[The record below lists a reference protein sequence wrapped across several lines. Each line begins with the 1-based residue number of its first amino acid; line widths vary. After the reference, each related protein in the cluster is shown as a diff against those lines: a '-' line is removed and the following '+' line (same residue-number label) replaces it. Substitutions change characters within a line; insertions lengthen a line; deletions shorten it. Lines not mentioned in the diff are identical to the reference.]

1 MAKKLLALVMMFA
14 LLCPAAFG
22 VNAPYEGYYYDSW
35 GEMQTCPNIYTPKY
49 EYFQV
54 DMGMETALNNPSDMY
69 MDEENAL
76 AMRFGITS
84 IPFVALIKN
93 GEVVGKSLGYRQKD
107 DLLSAL
113 GL

>member
-1 MAKKLLALVMMFA
+1 MLSPVIEQIADEHPEIVVGKINV
-14 LLCPAAFG
+14 
-22 VNAPYEGYYYDSW
+22 
-35 GEMQTCPNIYTPKY
+35 
-49 EYFQV
+49 
-54 DMGMETALNNPSDMY
+54 
-69 MDEENAL
+69 DEENAL

-93 GEVVGKSLGYRQKD
+93 GEVVAKSLGYRPKD